1 MHLREIFDRYD
12 EKKLGKIKIDNF
24 EEALKKS
31 DKIKLTKAQIY
42 LLKSLILIDAK
53 GDVNYV

>member
-1 MHLREIFDRYD
+1 VHLREIFDRYD

-24 EEALKKS
+24 EEAFKKS